1 MNMPES
7 ITIFD
12 FIVLIITLFL
22 GYQIYRALGMRTG
35 TEKKR
40 HGFSPRDVSP
50 QVDDTETNE
59 STANVQADLA
69 KIDDPKLA
77 LKLEKIIRADKS
89 FNLDRFLEGAK
100 NAFEIIL
107 KGFVTGDKA
116 ALKPLLS
123 LKMYNQFC
131 DLIDQREKSKQ
142 SADLSFFRLVGAE
155 VVDADYQ
162 RKTARISVQITS
174 EQTLLVK
181 EGDKLVDGDPD
192 YIDTVVDVWV
202 FERKTESRSPL
213 WILKEI
219 TDKVED

>member
-12 FIVLIITLFL
+12 FVVLLITLFL

-40 HGFSPRDVSP
+40 HGFSPREVTP
-50 QVDDTETNE
+50 QEDDSRRDE
-59 STANVQADLA
+59 STATAQVDLA
-69 KIDDPKLA
+69 KIDD
-77 LKLEKIIRADKS
+77 LKLEKIIKADSS
-89 FNLDRFLEGAK
+89 FGLDKFLEGAK

-116 ALKPLLS
+116 VLKPLLS
-123 LKMYNQFC
+123 LKMYNQFSA
-131 DLIDQREKSKQ
+131 LIDQREKNNQ
-142 SADLSFFRLVGAE
+142 SANLSFFRLVDAE
-155 VVDADYQ
+155 VVEADYQ
-162 RKTARISVQITS
+162 RKTARIGVQITS

-202 FERKTESRSPL
+202 FERKIESRSPL

-219 TDKVED
+219 TDKAED

>member
-12 FIVLIITLFL
+12 FVVLLITLFL

-35 TEKKR
+35 AEKKR
-40 HGFSPRDVSP
+40 HGFSPREVTP
-50 QVDDTETNE
+50 QEDDSRTDE
-59 STANVQADLA
+59 STATVQADLA

-77 LKLEKIIRADKS
+77 LKLEKIIKADSS
-89 FNLDRFLEGAK
+89 FSLDKFLEGAK

-116 ALKPLLS
+116 VLKPLLS
-123 LKMYNQFC
+123 LKMYNQFSA
-131 DLIDQREKSKQ
+131 LIDQREKNNQ
-142 SADLSFFRLVGAE
+142 SANLSFFRLVDAE
-155 VVDADYQ
+155 VVEADYQ
-162 RKTARISVQITS
+162 RKTARIGVQITS

-202 FERKTESRSPL
+202 FERKIESRSPL

-219 TDKVED
+219 TDKADD